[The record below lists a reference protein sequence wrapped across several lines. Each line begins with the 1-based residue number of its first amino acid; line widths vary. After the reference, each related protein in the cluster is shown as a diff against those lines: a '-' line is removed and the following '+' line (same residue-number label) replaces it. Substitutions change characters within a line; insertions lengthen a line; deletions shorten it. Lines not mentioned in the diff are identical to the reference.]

1 MATLLKNI
9 FRLKY
14 STAHLF
20 AMLPV
25 LGRLSPGLP
34 ENDKETLHNNN
45 KTPPKN
51 SFSERLVNGR
61 FGRHS
66 KKKDFTAR
74 DEGKRISA
82 AKRKLDFCT
91 DTENSPTKRQTRSSA
106 VCKCLF

>member
-34 ENDKETLHNNN
+34 ENEKETLHNNN

-51 SFSERLVNGR
+51 SFSERRVNGR
-61 FGRHS
+61 FGHP
-66 KKKDFTAR
+66 KKKDFTTR
-74 DEGKRISA
+74 DEGQRIWA

-91 DTENSPTKRQTRSSA
+91 HTENSPTKRQTRNSA

>member
-1 MATLLKNI
+1 MATLSKNI

-20 AMLPV
+20 AMLPA
-25 LGRLSPGLP
+25 LGGLSLGLL

-45 KTPPKN
+45 KTSPKN
-51 SFSERLVNGR
+51 HYSERRVNGR
-61 FGRHS
+61 FGHS
-66 KKKDFTAR
+66 KKKDFTVR
-74 DEGKRISA
+74 DEGKRIWA

-91 DTENSPTKRQTRSSA
+91 DTENSPTKRQTRSLA